1 MNRILV
7 AASLDGHATLRR
19 LMREANAD
27 FVTSVA
33 GGVEALLHN
42 QYTQIVVDQQFAH
55 SRALEF
61 ARYAVQEQPDAQVL
75 CINVAGWSGEE
86 RRRAADRRQQHRIL
100 AARDRRRN
108 RLPVNVNQ
116 SAV

>member
-1 MNRILV
+1 MDRILV

-19 LMREANAD
+19 LMRQTNAD

-42 QYTQIVVDQQFAH
+42 HYTQVVVDLQFAH
-55 SRALEF
+55 PRALEF
-61 ARYAVQEQPDAQVL
+61 ARYAEQEQPEARVL
-75 CINVAGWSGEE
+75 CVNVAGWSGEE

-108 RLPVNVNQ
+108 ALIPRHPGM
-116 SAV
+116 

>member
-19 LMREANAD
+19 QMREANAD

-42 QYTQIVVDQQFAH
+42 RYAQVVVDLQFAQ

-75 CINVAGWSGEE
+75 CVNVAGWSGEE
-86 RRRAADRRQQHRIL
+86 RRRHADRRQQHRIL

-108 RLPVNVNQ
+108 ALIPQHPDR
-116 SAV
+116 